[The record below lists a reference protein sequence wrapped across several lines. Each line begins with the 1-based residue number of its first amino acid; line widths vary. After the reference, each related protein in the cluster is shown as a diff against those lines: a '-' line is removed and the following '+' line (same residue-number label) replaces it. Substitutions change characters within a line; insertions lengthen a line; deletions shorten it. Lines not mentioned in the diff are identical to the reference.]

1 MIKYPDKIVFLKY
14 RHFCK
19 ATRQKI
25 IPRIINSMEKG
36 MLFSVIKKL
45 TKYKK
50 LMRKV

>member
-1 MIKYPDKIVFLKY
+1 MIKYPAKIVFFKY

-36 MLFSVIKKL
+36 MLFSVIKKN
-45 TKYKK
+45 
-50 LMRKV
+50 